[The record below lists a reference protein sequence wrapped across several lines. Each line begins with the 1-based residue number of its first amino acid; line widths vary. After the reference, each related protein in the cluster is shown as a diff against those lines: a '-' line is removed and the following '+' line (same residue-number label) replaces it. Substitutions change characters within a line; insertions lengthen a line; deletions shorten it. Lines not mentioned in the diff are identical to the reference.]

1 MEVLFIIL
9 HQHLVDNQFLN
20 GIHRVL
26 TKIDKQDKRFQ
37 EVFLLSEVTLI
48 LFSCYL
54 EWIHGDWLFLGVG
67 DIGAIVM
74 TADSLIGVAG
84 IK

>member
-9 HQHLVDNQFLN
+9 YKHLVDNQFLN
-20 GIHRVL
+20 GIYRVF

-37 EVFLLSEVTLI
+37 EVFLLSEIALI

-54 EWIHGDWLFLGVG
+54 ERIHGDWLLLRVG

-74 TADSLIGVAG
+74 TANSLIGVAG
-84 IK
+84 VK

>member
-37 EVFLLSEVTLI
+37 EVFLLPEVALI

-54 EWIHGDWLFLGVG
+54 EGIHGDGFFLRIG

-74 TADSLIGVAG
+74 TANSLIGVTSV
-84 IK
+84 K